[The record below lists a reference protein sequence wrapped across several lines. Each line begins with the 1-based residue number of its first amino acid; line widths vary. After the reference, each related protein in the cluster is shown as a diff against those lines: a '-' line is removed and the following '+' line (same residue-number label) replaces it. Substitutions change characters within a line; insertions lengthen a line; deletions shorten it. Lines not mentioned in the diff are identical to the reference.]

1 MPASAILVLS
11 ADAASMETITSTLT
25 SVGYAVTPE
34 TDAAGALRSAPN
46 HQLLVLD
53 VVEGERTAAE
63 ICREIRTTPS
73 LSAIPVL
80 CVARSDSVEERIAFL
95 EAGADDVMARPFDG
109 RELEARVEALLVRF
123 QRSRDLAPGTGAAQ
137 SAARRNRTVA
147 VFSPKGGVGGTTI
160 ATNIAIVEARRRPD
174 RVVLVDADVQFG
186 QVATHLNIDGGQSL
200 AELVRDETAL
210 REPEIMRTYALRH
223 DAGLHVIAAPPGPQL
238 AELVEPRHLGVL
250 LENIVG
256 SYDSVVV
263 DSGSTLDE
271 RTMTV
276 LERADAIILPVHP
289 EMAALKAVRSLID
302 YFQEIG
308 SLADKTA
315 YVVNNMFAR
324 EILRLR
330 DIETALG
337 SRVTAEL
344 PYDPFLYLKAVNE
357 GVPIV
362 IGAPRSAPSERLA
375 RLTDAIFGAQ
385 PAAAP
390 EPGAAPKPE
399 EQQRRQRGLAGIL
412 RRG

>member
-1 MPASAILVLS
+1 MPASTILVLS
-11 ADAASMETITSTLT
+11 ADAASMEIINGALT
-25 SVGYAVTPE
+25 AVGYAVTPE
-34 TDAAGALRSAPN
+34 TDAARALRSAPD
-46 HQLLVLD
+46 HQLIVLD
-53 VVEGERTAAE
+53 VIEGDRSPAE

-80 CVARSDSVEERIAFL
+80 CVAQSDSVEERIAFL
-95 EAGADDVMARPFDG
+95 EAGADDVMARPFDA

-123 QRSRDLAPGTGAAQ
+123 QRSRDLRPDDGTGATP
-137 SAARRNRTVA
+137 ARRNRTVA

-160 ATNIAIVEARRRPD
+160 ATNVGVVEALRRPD
-174 RVVLVDADVQFG
+174 KVVLIDADVQFG
-186 QVATHLNIDGGQSL
+186 QVATHLNLEVHQSL
-200 AELVRDETAL
+200 AELARDETAL

-223 DAGLHVIAAPPGPQL
+223 DSGLHVLAAPPGPQL
-238 AELVEPRHLGVL
+238 AALVEPRHLGLL
-250 LENIVG
+250 LEAVVG

-263 DSGSTLDE
+263 DCGSTLDE

-276 LERADAIILPVHP
+276 LDRADVIVLPVHP

-308 SLADKTA
+308 SLADKAA

-330 DIETALG
+330 DIENALG
-337 SRVTAEL
+337 AHVTAEL
-344 PYDPFLYLKAVNE
+344 PYDAFLYLKAVNE

-362 IGAPRSAPSERLA
+362 IGAPRSAPAQRLS
-375 RLTDAIFGAQ
+375 RLTDSIFGAQ
-385 PAAAP
+385 PVATP
-390 EPGAAPKPE
+390 EPGAVAKPAE
-399 EQQRRQRGLAGIL
+399 PRRQRGLAGSL